1 MLKSKQSLI
10 WGFSMRSLFLVVLL
24 SILAACSKPQ
34 GSVEAP
40 SGDFVGTD
48 ISTADFPGTL
58 SLTDHTGKLRTLADY
73 QGKVI
78 VLFFGYTH
86 CPDVCPTTM
95 SDLHNVMKQLG
106 DKADQVQVL
115 FVTVDPER
123 DTQEVLSKF
132 VPSFDKRFVGLR
144 GDAEQTKETLKNYK
158 IFMSKVEG
166 KSANDYSI
174 DHSAGMYVFDK
185 KGKIRVYF
193 GYGQKINE
201 MVSDIQKL
209 L

>member
-1 MLKSKQSLI
+1 
-10 WGFSMRSLFLVVLL
+10 MRNLFLVALML
-24 SILAACSKPQ
+24 IFTACSKPQ
-34 GSVEAP
+34 GGVEAP
-40 SGDFVGTD
+40 AGDFVGTD
-48 ISTADFPGTL
+48 ISAASFPGTL
-58 SLTDHTGKLRTLADY
+58 NLTDHTGKVRTMADFK
-73 QGKVI
+73 GKVV

-95 SDLHNVMKQLG
+95 SDLKNVMKQLG
-106 DKADQVQVL
+106 DKSDQVQVL

-123 DTQEVLSKF
+123 DTQEVLAQF
-132 VPSFDKRFVGLR
+132 VPSFDKRFIGLR

-158 IFMSKVEG
+158 IFFSKVDG
-166 KSANDYSI
+166 KSVSDYSI

-185 KGKIRVYF
+185 LGKIRVYF
-193 GYGQKINE
+193 GYGQKTSE

>member
-1 MLKSKQSLI
+1 MLKSNQSLN
-10 WGFSMRSLFLVVLL
+10 WGFTMRSLFLVALL
-24 SILAACSKPQ
+24 SILTACGKPQ

-40 SGDFVGTD
+40 AGDFVGTD
-48 ISTADFPGTL
+48 ISAADFPGTL

-73 QGKVI
+73 KGKVI

-95 SDLHNVMKQLG
+95 SDLRNVMKQLG
-106 DKADQVQVL
+106 DKSDQVQVL

-123 DTQEVLSKF
+123 DTQEILSKF

-144 GDAEQTKETLKNYK
+144 GNAEQTKETLKNYK

-185 KGKIRVYF
+185 TGKIRVYF